1 MTGDGPNSRS
11 LKAGEHLQLLRSLAA
26 ELERAMQAISS
37 NNLANLEESIANQQD
52 LSARLGQLATEL
64 SSTPRIADVS
74 AADSL
79 SPELMREIRAANA
92 ELQHL
97 NLRYSC
103 LLQHSSRSVALMA
116 SLFSSFKGQLKEA
129 SGARSKL
136 QTWSC
141 QV

>member
-1 MTGDGPNSRS
+1 MTGDGLKPRCF
-11 LKAGEHLQLLRSLAA
+11 KAGEHLQLLRSLAG
-26 ELERAMQAISS
+26 ELERAMSAISA
-37 NNLANLEESIANQQD
+37 NNLKDLEDSVANQQD
-52 LSARLGQLATEL
+52 LSAQLAQLAGEL
-64 SSTPRIADVS
+64 SSPAHTAHPPGVESIA
-74 AADSL
+74 
-79 SPELMREIRAANA
+79 PELLTEIRAANA
-92 ELQHL
+92 ELQRL

-129 SGARSKL
+129 PGARSKL